1 MAEREAADTAEP
13 EADKAEPEI
22 VAGQLAKAARQVVSL
37 LREARSGAGVGGPS
51 AGPGAGPAPAQGPGL
66 AAIRLARELRSLA
79 DGALQVTVDRARA
92 AGHTWQE
99 IGDALGTTRQ
109 AAFQRFGRPI
119 DPRTG
124 EPMGQAVLPGA
135 GDRAIAI
142 FSDWV
147 AGRYDDVAAASFDE
161 TMTRELPPEKIAAAS
176 AQITGMVGTYQ
187 RMGEPFVRQ
196 LGDYTVVDIPMEFE
210 ASERKG
216 RVAFNAEGQV
226 SGLFILN
233 PDAP

>member
-1 MAEREAADTAEP
+1 MADAV
-13 EADKAEPEI
+13 EPEI
-22 VAGQLAKAARQVVSL
+22 VASRLAKSARQVVSL
-37 LREARSGAGVGGPS
+37 LREARSGAGVGGPWP
-51 AGPGAGPAPAQGPGL
+51 GMGAGPASGPGL

-79 DGALQVTVDRARA
+79 DGALRVTVDRARA

-124 EPMGQAVLPGA
+124 EPMSQAVLPDA
-135 GDRAIAI
+135 GDRATAL

-147 AGRYDDVAAASFDE
+147 DGRYDDVAAANFDP
-161 TMTRELPPEKIAAAS
+161 TMTAELPVDKIAAAW
-176 AQITGMVGTYQ
+176 AQIIGMVGTYQ
-187 RMGEPFVRQ
+187 RMSEPFTRQ
-196 LGDYTVVDIPMEFE
+196 LGDYTVVDVPMEFE
-210 ASERKG
+210 ASEMKG
-216 RVAFNAEGQV
+216 RVAFNTEGQV

-233 PDAP
+233 ADTP

>member
-1 MAEREAADTAEP
+1 MTDA
-13 EADKAEPEI
+13 AEPEI
-22 VAGQLAKAARQVVSL
+22 VASRLAKSARQVVSL
-37 LREARSGAGVGGPS
+37 LREARSGAGIGGPS
-51 AGPGAGPAPAQGPGL
+51 PGAGTGPASGPGL

-79 DGALQVTVDRARA
+79 DGALRVTVDRARA

-99 IGDALGTTRQ
+99 VGDALGTTRQ

-124 EPMGQAVLPGA
+124 EQMSRAVLPGA
-135 GDRAIAI
+135 GDRAIAL
-142 FSDWV
+142 FGDWV
-147 AGRYDDVAAASFDE
+147 EGKYDDVAAANFDP
-161 TMTRELPPEKIAAAS
+161 TMTAELPVDKIAAAW

-196 LGDYTVVDIPMEFE
+196 LGDYTVVDVPMEFE
-210 ASERKG
+210 ASEMKG
-216 RVAFNAEGQV
+216 RVAYNADGQV

>member
-1 MAEREAADTAEP
+1 MTERDTAD
-13 EADKAEPEI
+13 AAEPEI
-22 VAGQLAKAARQVVSL
+22 VAARLAASASQVVSL
-37 LREARSGAGVGGPS
+37 LREARSGAGVGGLSP
-51 AGPGAGPAPAQGPGL
+51 AAGAGPASGPGL

-79 DGALQVTVDRARA
+79 DGALRVTVDRARV
-92 AGHTWQE
+92 AGHTWQD

-124 EPMGQAVLPGA
+124 EQMSHAVLPGA
-135 GDRAIAI
+135 GDLAIAL

-147 AGRYDDVAAASFDE
+147 EGRYDDVAAANFDA
-161 TMTRELPPEKIAAAS
+161 TMTAELPVSKIAAAW
-176 AQITGMVGTYQ
+176 AQIIGMVGTYQ

-196 LGDYTVVDIPMEFE
+196 LGDYTVVDVPMEFE
-210 ASERKG
+210 ASEMKG
-216 RVAFNAEGQV
+216 RVAFNTDGQV

-233 PDAP
+233 PDTP

>member
-1 MAEREAADTAEP
+1 MTVKAIFTSMTERDMTDA
-13 EADKAEPEI
+13 AEPEI
-22 VAGQLAKAARQVVSL
+22 VASRLAKSARQVVSL

-51 AGPGAGPAPAQGPGL
+51 PGAGTGPASGPGL

-79 DGALQVTVDRARA
+79 DGALRVTVDRARA

-124 EPMGQAVLPGA
+124 EQMSRAVLPGA
-135 GDRAIAI
+135 GDRAIAL
-142 FSDWV
+142 FGDWV
-147 AGRYDDVAAASFDE
+147 EGKYDDVAAANFDP
-161 TMTRELPPEKIAAAS
+161 TMTAELPVDKIAAAW

-196 LGDYTVVDIPMEFE
+196 LGDYTVVDVPMEFE
-210 ASERKG
+210 ASEMKG
-216 RVAFNAEGQV
+216 RVAYNADGQV

>member
-1 MAEREAADTAEP
+1 MTERDTAD
-13 EADKAEPEI
+13 AAEPEI
-22 VAGQLAKAARQVVSL
+22 VAARLAASASQVVSL
-37 LREARSGAGVGGPS
+37 LREARSGAGVGGLSP
-51 AGPGAGPAPAQGPGL
+51 AAGAGPASGPGL

-79 DGALQVTVDRARA
+79 DGALRVTVDRARV
-92 AGHTWQE
+92 AGHTWQD

-124 EPMGQAVLPGA
+124 EQMSHAVLPGA
-135 GDRAIAI
+135 GDLAIAL

-147 AGRYDDVAAASFDE
+147 EGRYDDVAAANFDA
-161 TMTRELPPEKIAAAS
+161 TMTAELPVSKIAAAW
-176 AQITGMVGTYQ
+176 AQIIGMVGTYQ

-196 LGDYTVVDIPMEFE
+196 LGDYTVVDVPMEFE
-210 ASERKG
+210 ASEMKG
-216 RVAFNAEGQV
+216 RVAFNTDGQV

-233 PDAP
+233 HDAP

>member
-1 MAEREAADTAEP
+1 MTERDAADVT
-13 EADKAEPEI
+13 EPEI
-22 VAGQLAKAARQVVSL
+22 VAGRLTKAARQVVSL

-51 AGPGAGPAPAQGPGL
+51 PGAGAGPASGPGL
-66 AAIRLARELRSLA
+66 AAIRLARELRGLA
-79 DGALQVTVDRARA
+79 DGALRITVDRARA
-92 AGHTWQE
+92 AGHTWQD

-124 EPMGQAVLPGA
+124 DPMSQAVLPDA

-142 FSDWV
+142 FSNWV
-147 AGRYDDVAAASFDE
+147 EGRYDDVAAADFDA
-161 TMTRELPPEKIAAAS
+161 TMTAELPIEKIAAAW
-176 AQITGMVGTYQ
+176 AQIIGMVGAYQ

-196 LGDYTVVDIPMEFE
+196 FGDYTVVDIPMEFE
-210 ASERKG
+210 ASEMKG
-216 RVAFNAEGQV
+216 RVAFNTDGQV

>member
-1 MAEREAADTAEP
+1 MTERDTAD
-13 EADKAEPEI
+13 AAEPEI
-22 VAGQLAKAARQVVSL
+22 VAARLATSARQVVSL
-37 LREARSGAGVGGPS
+37 LREARSGAGVGGLS
-51 AGPGAGPAPAQGPGL
+51 AAAGAGPASGPGL

-79 DGALQVTVDRARA
+79 DGALRVTVDRARA
-92 AGHTWQE
+92 AGHTWQD

-124 EPMGQAVLPGA
+124 EQMSQAVLPGA
-135 GDRAIAI
+135 GDLAIAL

-147 AGRYDDVAAASFDE
+147 EGKYDDVAAANFDA
-161 TMTRELPPEKIAAAS
+161 TMTAELPVSKIAAAW
-176 AQITGMVGTYQ
+176 AQIIGMVGTYQ

-196 LGDYTVVDIPMEFE
+196 LGDYTVVDVPMEFE
-210 ASERKG
+210 ASEMKG
-216 RVAFNAEGQV
+216 RVAFDTDGQV

-233 PDAP
+233 PDTP

>member
-1 MAEREAADTAEP
+1 MS
-13 EADKAEPEI
+13 
-22 VAGQLAKAARQVVSL
+22 AAR
-37 LREARSGAGVGGPS
+37 RRARAPGRPS
-51 AGPGAGPAPAQGPGL
+51 GPGL

-79 DGALQVTVDRARA
+79 DGALRVTVDRARA

-124 EPMGQAVLPGA
+124 EQMSRAVLPGA
-135 GDRAIAI
+135 GDRAIAL
-142 FSDWV
+142 FGDWV
-147 AGRYDDVAAASFDE
+147 EGKYDDVAAANFDP
-161 TMTRELPPEKIAAAS
+161 TMTAELPVDKIAAAW

-196 LGDYTVVDIPMEFE
+196 LGDYTVVDVPMEFE
-210 ASERKG
+210 ASEMKG
-216 RVAFNAEGQV
+216 RVAYNADGQV

>member
-1 MAEREAADTAEP
+1 MTDA
-13 EADKAEPEI
+13 AEPEI
-22 VAGQLAKAARQVVSL
+22 VASRLAKSARQVVSL

-51 AGPGAGPAPAQGPGL
+51 PGAGTGPASGPGL

-79 DGALQVTVDRARA
+79 DGALRVTVDRARA

-124 EPMGQAVLPGA
+124 EQMSRAVLPGA
-135 GDRAIAI
+135 GDRAIAL
-142 FSDWV
+142 FGDWV
-147 AGRYDDVAAASFDE
+147 EGKYDDVAAANFDP
-161 TMTRELPPEKIAAAS
+161 TMTAELPVDKIAAAW

-196 LGDYTVVDIPMEFE
+196 LGDYTVVDVPMEFE
-210 ASERKG
+210 ASEMKG
-216 RVAFNAEGQV
+216 RVAYNADGQV

>member
-1 MAEREAADTAEP
+1 MAERDAADVADP
-13 EADKAEPEI
+13 EL
-22 VAGQLAKAARQVVSL
+22 VAAQLARTARQVVSL
-37 LREARSGAGVGGPS
+37 LREARSGAGVGGP
-51 AGPGAGPAPAQGPGL
+51 APGAGAGPASGGPGL

-79 DGALQVTVDRARA
+79 DGALRVTVDRARA
-92 AGHTWQE
+92 AGDTWQE

-124 EPMGQAVLPGA
+124 EPMSQAVLPDA
-135 GDRAIAI
+135 GDRAIAL
-142 FSDWV
+142 FGDWV
-147 AGRYDDVAAASFDE
+147 EGRYDDVAAANFDA
-161 TMTRELPPEKIAAAS
+161 TMTTELPVEKIAAAW
-176 AQITGMVGTYQ
+176 AQIIGMVGAYQ

-196 LGDYTVVDIPMEFE
+196 LGDYTVVDVPMEFE
-210 ASERKG
+210 ASEMKG
-216 RVAFNAEGQV
+216 RVAFNTGGQV

>member
-13 EADKAEPEI
+13 EADTAEPEI

-51 AGPGAGPAPAQGPGL
+51 AGSGAGPASAQGPGL

-124 EPMGQAVLPGA
+124 EPMSQAVLPGA

-161 TMTRELPPEKIAAAS
+161 TMTKELPPEKIAAAS
-176 AQITGMVGTYQ
+176 AQITGMVGIYQ

-210 ASERKG
+210 ASEMKG

>member
-1 MAEREAADTAEP
+1 MAERDAADAAEP
-13 EADKAEPEI
+13 EL
-22 VAGQLAKAARQVVSL
+22 VAAQLASTARQLVSL
-37 LREARSGAGVGGPS
+37 LREARSGAAVGGPS
-51 AGPGAGPAPAQGPGL
+51 PGAGAGPASGPGL

-79 DGALQVTVDRARA
+79 DGALRVMVDRARA

-99 IGDALGTTRQ
+99 IGDALDTTRQ

-124 EPMGQAVLPGA
+124 EPMSQAVLPGA

-142 FSDWV
+142 FGDWV
-147 AGRYDDVAAASFDE
+147 EGRYDDVAAANFDA
-161 TMTRELPPEKIAAAS
+161 TMTEELPPGKIAAAW

-196 LGDYTVVDIPMEFE
+196 LGGYTVVDVPMEFE
-210 ASERKG
+210 AGEMKG
-216 RVAFNAEGQV
+216 RVAFNADGQV
-226 SGLFILN
+226 SGLFVLN
-233 PDAP
+233 PDVP

>member
-1 MAEREAADTAEP
+1 MTDA
-13 EADKAEPEI
+13 AEPEI
-22 VAGQLAKAARQVVSL
+22 VASRLAKSARQVVSL

-51 AGPGAGPAPAQGPGL
+51 PGAGTGPASGPGL

-79 DGALQVTVDRARA
+79 DGALRVTVDRARA

-124 EPMGQAVLPGA
+124 EQMSRAVLPGA
-135 GDRAIAI
+135 GDRAIAL
-142 FSDWV
+142 FGDWV
-147 AGRYDDVAAASFDE
+147 EGKYDDVAAANFDP
-161 TMTRELPPEKIAAAS
+161 TMTAELPVDKIAAAW

-196 LGDYTVVDIPMEFE
+196 LGDYTVVDVPMEFE
-210 ASERKG
+210 ASEMKG
-216 RVAFNAEGQV
+216 RVAYNAGGQV

>member
-1 MAEREAADTAEP
+1 MTDA
-13 EADKAEPEI
+13 AEPEI
-22 VAGQLAKAARQVVSL
+22 VASRLAKSARHVVSL

-51 AGPGAGPAPAQGPGL
+51 PGAGTGPASGPGL

-79 DGALQVTVDRARA
+79 DGALRVTVDRARA

-124 EPMGQAVLPGA
+124 EQMSRAVLPGA
-135 GDRAIAI
+135 GDRAIAL
-142 FSDWV
+142 FGDWV
-147 AGRYDDVAAASFDE
+147 EGKYDDVAAANFDP
-161 TMTRELPPEKIAAAS
+161 TMTAELPVDKIAAAW

-196 LGDYTVVDIPMEFE
+196 LGDYTVVDVPMEFE
-210 ASERKG
+210 ASEMKG
-216 RVAFNAEGQV
+216 RVAYNADGQV

>member
-1 MAEREAADTAEP
+1 MADV
-13 EADKAEPEI
+13 AEPEI
-22 VAGQLAKAARQVVSL
+22 VASRLARSARQVVSL

-51 AGPGAGPAPAQGPGL
+51 PGAGAGPASGPGL

-79 DGALQVTVDRARA
+79 DGALRVTVDRARA
-92 AGHTWQE
+92 AGNTWQE

-124 EPMGQAVLPGA
+124 EQMSQAVLPGA
-135 GDRAIAI
+135 GDKAIAL

-147 AGRYDDVAAASFDE
+147 EGRYDDVAAANFDA
-161 TMTRELPPEKIAAAS
+161 TMTTELPVGKIAAAW
-176 AQITGMVGTYQ
+176 AQIIGMVGTYQ

-196 LGDYTVVDIPMEFE
+196 LGDYTVVDVPMEFE
-210 ASERKG
+210 ASEMKG
-216 RVAFNAEGQV
+216 RVAFNAGGQV

-233 PDAP
+233 PDTP

>member
-1 MAEREAADTAEP
+1 MTDS
-13 EADKAEPEI
+13 AEPEI
-22 VAGQLAKAARQVVSL
+22 VASRLAKSARQVVSL

-51 AGPGAGPAPAQGPGL
+51 PGAGTGPASGPGL

-79 DGALQVTVDRARA
+79 DGALRVTVDRARA

-124 EPMGQAVLPGA
+124 EQMSRAVLPGA
-135 GDRAIAI
+135 GDRAIAL
-142 FSDWV
+142 FGDWV
-147 AGRYDDVAAASFDE
+147 EGKYDDVAAANFDP
-161 TMTRELPPEKIAAAS
+161 TMTAELPVDKIAAAW

-196 LGDYTVVDIPMEFE
+196 LGDYTVVDVPMEFE
-210 ASERKG
+210 ASEMKG
-216 RVAFNAEGQV
+216 RVAYNADGQV

>member
-1 MAEREAADTAEP
+1 MTERDAADVV
-13 EADKAEPEI
+13 EPEI
-22 VAGQLAKAARQVVSL
+22 VAAQLAKTASQVVSL

-51 AGPGAGPAPAQGPGL
+51 PGAGAGPASGPGL
-66 AAIRLARELRSLA
+66 AAIRLARELRRLA
-79 DGALQVTVDRARA
+79 DDALRVTVDRGRA

-124 EPMGQAVLPGA
+124 EAMSQAVLPGA

-147 AGRYDDVAAASFDE
+147 EGRHAEVAAANFDA
-161 TMTRELPPEKIAAAS
+161 TMTAELPVEKIAAAW
-176 AQITGMVGTYQ
+176 AQIIGMVGTYQ

-196 LGDYTVVDIPMEFE
+196 LGDYTVVDVPMEFE
-210 ASERKG
+210 ASEMKG
-216 RVAFNAEGQV
+216 RVAFNADGQV

-233 PDAP
+233 PDTP

>member
-1 MAEREAADTAEP
+1 MTDA
-13 EADKAEPEI
+13 AEPEI
-22 VAGQLAKAARQVVSL
+22 VASRLAKSARQVVSL

-51 AGPGAGPAPAQGPGL
+51 PGAGTGPASGPGL

-79 DGALQVTVDRARA
+79 DGALRVTVDRARA

-124 EPMGQAVLPGA
+124 EQMSRAVLPGA
-135 GDRAIAI
+135 GDRAIAL
-142 FSDWV
+142 FGDWV
-147 AGRYDDVAAASFDE
+147 EGKYDDVAAANFDP
-161 TMTRELPPEKIAAAS
+161 TMTAELPVGKIAAAW

-196 LGDYTVVDIPMEFE
+196 LGDYTVVDVPMEFE
-210 ASERKG
+210 ASEMKG
-216 RVAFNAEGQV
+216 RVAYNADGQV

>member
-1 MAEREAADTAEP
+1 MTERDIADV
-13 EADKAEPEI
+13 AEPEI
-22 VAGQLAKAARQVVSL
+22 VASRLAKSARQVVSL

-51 AGPGAGPAPAQGPGL
+51 PGAGAGPASGPGL

-79 DGALQVTVDRARA
+79 DGALRVTVDRARA
-92 AGHTWQE
+92 AGNTWQE
-99 IGDALGTTRQ
+99 IGGALGTTRQ

-124 EPMGQAVLPGA
+124 EPMSQAVLPDA
-135 GDRAIAI
+135 GDRAIAL

-147 AGRYDDVAAASFDE
+147 EGRYDGVAAANFDA
-161 TMTRELPPEKIAAAS
+161 TMTAELPVDKIAAAW

-196 LGDYTVVDIPMEFE
+196 QGDYTVVDVPMEFE
-210 ASERKG
+210 ASEMKG
-216 RVAFNAEGQV
+216 RVAFNAGGQV

-233 PDAP
+233 PDTP